1 MHSFGVTNGS
11 GHEEQSSS
19 SSSNT
24 TPLESNGLFIAN
36 GGDVQTNGAGSGGGG
51 GNNVAGGTGGMT
63 SNGNSNIS
71 NGNTAESSNCVPNNY
86 TNGSTNNNDDD
97 DDDLDGYED
106 GPYMNGDAHR
116 KQPPNRK
123 NKAFVPRSPSEF
135 DIIRLIGQQLCIMGL
150 DQTVEQLIKESGCR
164 LDHPTAAKFRSCVMN
179 GQWEKADTTL
189 KELHNYLVN
198 PKHLVKMKFL
208 LLEQKYLECIE
219 DGREI
224 DAVHCLQNE
233 ITQLKYNMEK
243 LPIICSY
250 LFMNSIEELRRVANW
265 DGKGHASRS
274 KLMEKLQNFLPA
286 TIMLPP
292 RRLQCLLNQAIEF
305 QKERCP
311 YHNIKVENGL
321 DDFSLLVDHLC
332 CKDDLPSETLQT
344 LTEHK
349 DEVWFCRFSNDGTR
363 LATGSKD
370 GNITIWTIDPETF
383 QLTLKHTL
391 VGHTFGVAYFAWSP
405 DDHYLLALGPEE
417 SSEFWLWDT
426 HTGTLKTKSCHSNDD
441 SLIACAWHK
450 DGKKFIAGG
459 TRGQFYQIDLNGTVI
474 DSWEGVRVM
483 CLAYKNDGKTVLAAD
498 THHRIRG
505 YNFEDLTDFNVLKED
520 HSIMSFVCN
529 ESGRLALINIE
540 NQGVHLWDIE
550 DRILLRKFQGITQ
563 GLYTIHSCFGGV
575 DQLFVASGS
584 EDNKVYI
591 WHMKREHP
599 ISVLKGHTRTVN
611 CVHWNPR
618 YPHLLASASDD
629 TTVRIWCA
637 KHRHQ
642 HHHQANNINNVNNSN
657 HHSSSSS
664 NHNRDSISLNNLA
677 ANNRCTSSASSST
690 IQPPPPPPS
699 SGHQV
704 TTTMMINNETTTI
717 SILPTAASILTTT
730 SSSQPSLS
738 LSSIRHATYGSS
750 SSTSTSSNS
759 ATINPS
765 TTPSLSSSS
774 ISNPHHHTHHQSIC
788 SSPSTSP
795 LSNISLI
802 QPSTIQHHSSGRMVI
817 TTGSTM
823 AADASNNNSC
833 NNQIQQPSTSTT
845 SSSSQGGGTQRRT
858 NTSLTFFVSSS
869 DQSQF
874 TQNPASVSVVGT
886 VDTAPSSPT
895 PLPPPPP
902 PPPSALTS
910 RSEQQQASA
919 SSDESSSSTTSPSS
933 SSSSTTASSSN
944 LGRI

>member
-36 GGDVQTNGAGSGGGG
+36 GGDVQTNGAGSGSGGGQG
-51 GNNVAGGTGGMT
+51 GNNVAGGTGMA

-71 NGNTAESSNCVPNNY
+71 NGNTAESSNGVSNNY
-86 TNGSTNNNDDD
+86 TNGSANNND

-106 GPYMNGDAHR
+106 GPYMNGNAHR

-164 LDHPTAAKFRSCVMN
+164 LDHPTAAKFRSYVMN

-189 KELHNYLVN
+189 KELQNYLVN

-233 ITQLKYNMEK
+233 ITQLKYNMGK
-243 LPIICSY
+243 LPTICSY
-250 LFMNSIEELRRVANW
+250 LFMNSKEELRRVANW
-265 DGKGHASRS
+265 DGKGHVSRS

-292 RRLQCLLNQAIEF
+292 RRLQSLLNQAIEF

-332 CKDDLPSETLQT
+332 CKDDLPSETLQI

-383 QLTLKHTL
+383 QLTLKYTL
-391 VGHTFGVAYFAWSP
+391 IGHTFGVAYLAWSP

-520 HSIMSFVCN
+520 HSIMSFVCD

-591 WHMKREHP
+591 WHLKREHP

-637 KHRHQ
+637 KHRNQ
-642 HHHQANNINNVNNSN
+642 HHHNQANNSVNNNN
-657 HHSSSSS
+657 HHSSSSNNN

-677 ANNRCTSSASSST
+677 ANNRNTSSASSST
-690 IQPPPPPPS
+690 IQPPTSS

-704 TTTMMINNETTTI
+704 TTTMMSNNETTSI
-717 SILPTAASILTTT
+717 SILPTISSILTTT
-730 SSSQPSLS
+730 PSSQQSLS
-738 LSSIRHATYGSS
+738 LSSIRLATYVSS
-750 SSTSTSSNS
+750 PSPSASSNNTTINTSTTS
-759 ATINPS
+759 
-765 TTPSLSSSS
+765 SLSSSS
-774 ISNPHHHTHHQSIC
+774 ISNPHHAHHPNIC
-788 SSPSTSP
+788 SSSPSISHP

-802 QPSTIQHHSSGRMVI
+802 QHQSSGRMVI
-817 TTGSTM
+817 TTGSSMT
-823 AADASNNNSC
+823 ADGSNSNNC

-845 SSSSQGGGTQRRT
+845 SSSPQSGGTQRRT
-858 NTSLTFFVSSS
+858 NTSLTFYVSSS

-874 TQNPASVSVVGT
+874 NQNLVGAL
-886 VDTAPSSPT
+886 DAAPSSPT
-895 PLPPPPP
+895 NLPPPPLP
-902 PPPSALTS
+902 PSSALTS
-910 RSEQQQASA
+910 HGEQQQQQASA
-919 SSDESSSSTTSPSS
+919 SSDDSSTSSSSTTSPSS

-944 LGRI
+944 IGRI